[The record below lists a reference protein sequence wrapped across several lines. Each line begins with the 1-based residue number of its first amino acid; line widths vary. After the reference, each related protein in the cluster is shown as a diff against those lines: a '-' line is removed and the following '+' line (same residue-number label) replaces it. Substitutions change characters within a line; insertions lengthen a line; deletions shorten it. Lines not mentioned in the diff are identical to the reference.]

1 MSPDVAEDQISDDVG
16 FVLAL
21 GGDEKLLRR
30 LNDLDH
36 SETCSTTNKDTD
48 AKWKLEPTEV
58 SKTLWTFANA
68 V

>member
-21 GGDEKLLRR
+21 GADEKLLRR

-36 SETCSTTNKDTD
+36 SETCSTSNKGTD
-48 AKWKLEPTEV
+48 AKWKLDTSEV
-58 SKTLWTFANA
+58 AKTLWTFANA
-68 V
+68 A